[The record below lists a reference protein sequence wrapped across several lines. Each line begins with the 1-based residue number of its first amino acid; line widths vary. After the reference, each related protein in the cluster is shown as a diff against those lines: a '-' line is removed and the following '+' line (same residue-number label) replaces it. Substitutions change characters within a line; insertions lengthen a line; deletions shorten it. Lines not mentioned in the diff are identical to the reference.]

1 MDFNKISEQHILHT
15 VMAVTALSIAIAIRF
30 SCIKSGCD
38 TGIVN
43 LVFIVVFGIEAIL
56 YLILMKTIIF
66 QVEKLLARRKIKS
79 IPDYLRFLKE

>member
-15 VMAVTALSIAIAIRF
+15 LAVTALSIAIAIRF
-30 SCIKSGCD
+30 ICVKSGCD
-38 TGIVN
+38 TGTVN

-56 YLILMKTIIF
+56 YLTLMKTIIF